1 MGDLFMVVVENRVNK
16 AHCLLV
22 NPIDEVPDV
31 GDLVKLVEAV
41 TEELVAARASM

>member
-1 MGDLFMVVVENRVNK
+1 MVVVENRVNK

-22 NPIDEVPDV
+22 NPIDEVPV
-31 GDLVKLVEAV
+31 V